1 MMTTLAGLAIAV
13 TPFLAIMALLRLVDR
28 IARRRDVAHARQ
40 IALTDAIHRELGAVA
55 APTVRR
61 RFGGGW
67 RVDMAVPANRP
78 GTTAALVRITERMF
92 VAPGGREA
100 KRFRMLLTPA
110 APPLGQATSTRDA
123 NRRRVHPAA
132 PALS

>member
-1 MMTTLAGLAIAV
+1 MTTLAGLAIAV
-13 TPFLAIMALLRLVDR
+13 TPFFAIVALLRLVDR
-28 IARRRDVAHARQ
+28 IARRRDAALARQ

-55 APTVRR
+55 APTVHRR
-61 RFGGGW
+61 LGGGW
-67 RVDMAVPANRP
+67 RVDMAVPSDRP

-100 KRFRMLLTPA
+100 ERFRMLLTPA
-110 APPLGQATSTRDA
+110 APPLGRVTPTRDA
-123 NRRRVHPAA
+123 GRRRVHPAT